1 MSTVSDEHLLSV
13 MFAYTKVLSPS
24 AQIIAIFANV
34 LNVITFCKI
43 GLRDGVNIT
52 FLILSISDLVYV
64 ALDACKGIASVIA
77 LSPWQKDLPVSMI
90 TIGVIIQFYQY
101 IFLDA
106 STCVETYLAITRCCC
121 VAMPLKFKNIFTFQR
136 TVLINAV
143 ILMCNTVF
151 RIPLLSSYY
160 LTWQTN
166 PFTNLTKLTFY
177 PYSHFQILNFIELVV
192 ARTVCPVVF
201 LFISTVCS
209 LILARSL
216 IQASLNRKRMTHVTG
231 YHGDVNKGND
241 HALKAKEVQ
250 LVKAVT
256 LVIILLGFLQLV
268 LSLFSL
274 AQAAMPEFFP
284 GRKYNNLHGI
294 ITFVVNHL
302 IILHCAYKIGI
313 YYLFNTRF
321 RAIVKMLFHV
331 HM

>member
-1 MSTVSDEHLLSV
+1 MSAISEDHLRTV

-24 AQIIAIFANV
+24 AQVIAIFANV
-34 LNVITFCKI
+34 LNVITFCQI
-43 GLRDGVNIT
+43 GLRDSVNIT
-52 FLILSISDLVYV
+52 FLLLSISDLVYV
-64 ALDACKGIASVIA
+64 ALDTCKGIASVIA
-77 LSPWQKDLPVSMI
+77 LSPWQNDLPVSMI
-90 TIGVIIQFYQY
+90 TVGVIIQFYQY

-106 STCVETYLAITRCCC
+106 STCMETYLAITRCCC
-121 VAMPLKFKNIFTFQR
+121 VAMPLRFKNIFTFQR

-151 RIPLLSSYY
+151 RIPILSSYY

-166 PFTNLTKLTFY
+166 PFTNLTKLAFY
-177 PYSHFQILNFIELVV
+177 PYSSFQILNFIELVV
-192 ARTVCPVVF
+192 ARTVCPVIV
-201 LFISTVCS
+201 LLISTVCS

-216 IQASLNRKRMTHVTG
+216 IQASLNRKRMTNVSG
-231 YHGDVNKGND
+231 YHGDVNKNKNQV
-241 HALKAKEVQ
+241 LKAKEVQ

-256 LVIILLGFLQLV
+256 LVIMLLGFLQLI

-274 AQAAMPEFFP
+274 AQAAMPELFP
-284 GRKYNNLHGI
+284 GRKYRNLHGV

-302 IILHCAYKIGI
+302 ILLHCAYKIGI

-331 HM
+331 HV

>member
-52 FLILSISDLVYV
+52 FLLLSVSDLIYV

-90 TIGVIIQFYQY
+90 TVGVIIQFYQY

-106 STCVETYLAITRCCC
+106 STCLETYLAITRCCC
-121 VAMPLKFKNIFTFQR
+121 VAMPLKLKNIFTFQR
-136 TVLINAV
+136 TVFINAV

-192 ARTVCPVVF
+192 ARTVCPVIF

-216 IQASLNRKRMTHVTG
+216 IQASLNRKRMTHVTS
-231 YHGDVNKGND
+231 YHGDENKGND

-250 LVKAVT
+250 LVKAVF

-331 HM
+331 HV

>member
-43 GLRDGVNIT
+43 GLRDSVNIT
-52 FLILSISDLVYV
+52 FLLLSVSDLVYV

-90 TIGVIIQFYQY
+90 TVGVIIQFYQY

-106 STCVETYLAITRCCC
+106 STCLETYLAITRCCC

-136 TVLINAV
+136 TVFINAV

-192 ARTVCPVVF
+192 ARTVCPVIF

-231 YHGDVNKGND
+231 NHGDVNKGND

-250 LVKAVT
+250 LVKAVF

-331 HM
+331 HV

>member
-1 MSTVSDEHLLSV
+1 MSTISDEHLLSV
-13 MFAYTKVLSPS
+13 VFAYTKVLNPFS
-24 AQIIAIFANV
+24 QVIAILVNV
-34 LNVITFCKI
+34 LNAITFCKI

-52 FLILSISDLVYV
+52 FLILSVSDLAFV
-64 ALDACKGIASVIA
+64 ALDTCQGIASVIA
-77 LSPWQKDLPVSMI
+77 LSPWQKDLPVSML
-90 TIGVIIQFYQY
+90 TIGVIMQYYKY

-106 STCVETYLAITRCCC
+106 STCLETYLAITRCCC
-121 VAMPLKFKNIFTFQR
+121 VAMPLKFKNMFTFQR
-136 TVLINAV
+136 TVFINAV

-192 ARTVCPVVF
+192 ARTVCPVIF
-201 LFISTVCS
+201 LFISSVCS

-216 IQASLNRKRMTHVTG
+216 IQASLNRNRMTYVTG
-231 YHGDVNKGND
+231 YHDDVNNGNG
-241 HALKAKEVQ
+241 HALKAKEIQ

-256 LVIILLGFLQLV
+256 LVIILSGFLQLI

-274 AQAAMPEFFP
+274 AQVAIPEFFP
-284 GRKYNNLHGI
+284 GMVYANLHI
-294 ITFVVNHL
+294 VITYVVNHL

-321 RAIVKMLFHV
+321 RTIVKMLFHV
-331 HM
+331 HV